1 MCDTSQALV
10 RVRDEPISGS
20 TIVRGVV
27 PGFFVFLLIVTRV
40 PSVGASDD
48 KPAGHG
54 DELEAFKRESQVAY
68 AEQKRHR
75 GEAKD
80 AAANEAAM
88 EA

>member
-1 MCDTSQALV
+1 M
-10 RVRDEPISGS
+10 SGS

-27 PGFFVFLLIVTRV
+27 PGFFVFLLIVSRV
-40 PSVGASDD
+40 PSVGASDV

-54 DELEAFKRESQVAY
+54 DELEALERESQAAY

-80 AAANEAAM
+80 AAAKEAAM